1 MAQMTISP
9 PIRPRRGGP
18 RRRRSI
24 SILAFDDC
32 QLLDVTGPL
41 QVFVSATELAAEH
54 GYGGY
59 DVERLSR
66 TGGLVRTTSGLAFA
80 TSRLASS
87 RKPGPYTLLLPGG
100 RGVHAAAEDR
110 DLLRWIVREASN
122 AERVCSVCTGAFL
135 LAATGLLDGRRAVT
149 HWKFCE
155 RLARAY
161 PQVHVEC
168 DPIFVR
174 DGPCWSSAGIV
185 AGIDLALALVE
196 ADAGR
201 PLALATARHMV
212 VFLKRPGGQA
222 QFSTL
227 LAAQAREP
235 DRFAELHAW
244 IGANLSADLAVPR
257 LAERACMSERNFAR
271 VYTRAM
277 GTSPARMEERMRVE
291 AARRLLEEGP
301 ARLGEVRRAVGFR
314 DEETLRRAFIRQMGI
329 APDAYRRGFS
339 HGSRAPDAARV
350 HAASA
355 AGR

>member
-9 PIRPRRGGP
+9 PIRPKRKRA
-18 RRRRSI
+18 RRRLRVA
-24 SILAFDDC
+24 ILAFDDC

-41 QVFVSATELAAEH
+41 QVFATATELGAEH
-54 GYGGY
+54 AFPGY
-59 DVERLSR
+59 DVEVVARD
-66 TGGLVRTTSGLAFA
+66 GGLVRTTSGLAFT
-80 TSRLASS
+80 TSPLVRS
-87 RKPGPYTLLLPGG
+87 RAGTLLLPGG
-100 RGVHAAAEDR
+100 RGVHTAAQDPQ
-110 DLLRWIVREASN
+110 LLRWIVREAAT
-122 AERVCSVCTGAFL
+122 AERICSVCTGAFL

-155 RLARAY
+155 RLVRSY
-161 PQVHVEC
+161 PQVRVER
-168 DPIFVR
+168 DPIFIR
-174 DGPCWSSAGIV
+174 DGPCWTSAGIA

-201 PLALATARHMV
+201 ALALATARHMV

-222 QFSTL
+222 QFSNL

-235 DRFAELHAW
+235 ERFAELHAW

-277 GTSPARMEERMRVE
+277 GTSPARMVERMRVE
-291 AARRLLEEGP
+291 AARRLLEGGP

-339 HGSRAPDAARV
+339 HGPRASFAVREDR
-350 HAASA
+350 SA
-355 AGR
+355 AERR